1 MHRNIFFLL
10 LAAALA
16 SLPVGVAAQ
25 AVPSGCDS
33 IADTPATYAIDYQAD
48 IQPIFTFGCANCH
61 VDSAGAPEA
70 DLDLNPEPSWFNLVG
85 VNSSQ
90 DASQIRVIPRD
101 ALRSL
106 LFRKVN
112 CDVPGPFPGSQRMPQ
127 NRPDMD
133 LSQQALIYDWIM
145 AGAPI
150 GATDTIFFNGL
161 ESRGFAP

>member
-1 MHRNIFFLL
+1 MRRFLASLL
-10 LAAALA
+10 LAALCAPPA
-16 SLPVGVAAQ
+16 RVTAQ
-25 AVPSGCDS
+25 VIPGGCDS
-33 IADTPATYAIDYQAD
+33 IAATPATYAIDYQAD
-48 IQPIFTFGCANCH
+48 IQPIFSSGCANCH

-90 DASQIRVIPRD
+90 DPAQSRVTPRD

-112 CDVPGPFPGSQRMPQ
+112 CDIPGPFLESERMPQ
-127 NRPDMD
+127 NRPDLP

-145 AGAPI
+145 AGAPFEP
-150 GATDTIFFNGL
+150 TDTIFFNGL
-161 ESRGFAP
+161 EPRGFGP